1 VRVQFELHC
10 KFNLFFV
17 CVSLWVLVA
26 FSLSAHFFRVE
37 RIVGCWKRCASSK
50 VLKLTAKIDLLRRRL
65 KIVGFRRVSLLYKL
79 SS

>member
-10 KFNLFFV
+10 KLNLFFV
-17 CVSLWVLVA
+17 CVSLFFGVGRFFFVSPL
-26 FSLSAHFFRVE
+26 FRVE

-65 KIVGFRRVSLLYKL
+65 KIVGF
-79 SS
+79 